1 MLIDNEDLRSLITK
15 GPKFMKP
22 KSFNLRRVFTHI
34 MNSVEWAEFEKE
46 DLDTLSE
53 LVKGIR
59 CILKPRIKRLR
70 SHRKTSIFLFS
81 IQRSAK
87 LTI

>member
-1 MLIDNEDLRSLITK
+1 
-15 GPKFMKP
+15 MKP

-34 MNSVEWAEFEKE
+34 MNSGEDYAKRWAKFEKE

-87 LTI
+87 LKIAHSVCTGPC